1 MPSGKLEMLERE
13 ALDTASHRF
22 DAWVTSLAT
31 RRLDTV
37 RKRRPTGA
45 FVGGYGW
52 VEDLAPSGST
62 RSDGYIQTPSM
73 AQANTAAI
81 LASGYMAH
89 RGQAGGNPFAI
100 DLSSPRVKLAYRLIE
115 GVRTGQPIGALLGY
129 QLERELHDQNLSP
142 FVAKFRALAPLASSP
157 TAAEVSEAVAAN
169 NVVHGIRIL
178 DLWKNKD
185 PKFQALRTLANLAD
199 FQKIDSV
206 FAKMADQ
213 LDALG
218 DVILADNMHQVAEG
232 NFDRAAMTL
241 SAVIAGQTIPEPDV
255 LRTPRTG
262 TAHSHCVLTLLN
274 PAQAPVPAWPV
285 DGMQAR
291 AAAEPALNAWAAR
304 MLGDP
309 AKIRCRATYSAG
321 ANPLRVVK
329 LSELKI
335 SPLDAIYSTS
345 ASGSTRTSE
354 FEQRLTYL
362 LLRTRPADVPADTT
376 VTLDYSRGSAGHAD
390 IVSFDEFLAMTAA
403 LRSLLAKSRPLT
415 ASDLALPDRNVPPS
429 IDAAEL
435 SARSNAAVTA
445 LKNANSRLKAAL
457 AAAGTPLEPV
467 RTALVR
473 LVYLGLSNGVPVSA
487 VDGGPNDARLV
498 SQGRSA
504 FADITDRVKKL
515 DDMAAAFSA
524 ANAKP
529 EALLDFETRRLRTIF
544 GPDFPVL
551 PRFTLPQADE
561 AAVAFGNS
569 DALQR
574 NRRIEAPSWFARAAR
589 VREGLGRLADVL
601 RLAEVLGRDTPAWTV
616 GQMPFV
622 PGESWVALPLTSGT
636 IPGGRLSLVAYGPL
650 PAALN
655 QPLAGMVFD
664 EWTEV
669 IPNRSETTGL
679 AFHYD
684 RPERAPAAIDF
695 TRGRAGSEP
704 AVESADARTDP
715 ARNVGTEQVPAGRSG
730 RDDRAGSLPAGDL
743 PADQC
748 RWGNHRG
755 GCARELARTTNAF
768 DHDLAANGTEK
779 PGGRHPGRLAG
790 EDSRSAVA
798 AGAAVAVQRVQSR
811 RLRLSR
817 CSEAGGRRG
826 PAHAMLPGSAAG
838 VRNRGRPAVRS
849 GGSSARNHGGT
860 RAVCAVQP
868 CGFAPRRGCRP
879 FLDAAA
885 GCSRSGAGLWRGF
898 TQAISGAAVDRG
910 SGRGERPLRGGH
922 GRTHDRRRACV
933 LDFPRRSSRASRR
946 TAGHGSRPGESARR
960 GEELRRTGSSRS
972 PASPAPTIRPGCR
985 IAWNMRSR

>member
-1 MPSGKLEMLERE
+1 MRTNWRRSGRACDCWHPCRPAQLEMLERE

-185 PKFQALRTLANLAD
+185 PKFQALRTLANIAD
-199 FQKIDSV
+199 FQKIDIV

-304 MLGDP
+304 ILGDP
-309 AKIRCRATYSAG
+309 AKIRCRVTYSAG

-362 LLRTRPADVPADTT
+362 LLRTRPADVPADAT
-376 VTLDYSRGSAGHAD
+376 VTLDYSRDPQATLD

-403 LRSLLAKSRPLT
+403 LRALLAKARPLT

-435 SARSNAAVTA
+435 SARANAAVTA

-515 DDMAAAFSA
+515 DDMAAAFSP

-529 EALLDFETRRLRTIF
+529 EALLDFETRRLRAIF

-561 AAVAFGNS
+561 AVVAFGNS

-601 RLAEVLGRDTPAWTV
+601 RLAEVLGRGTPAWTV

-684 RPERAPAAIDF
+684 RPNARPPQSILLAVAPDLSQPWNLL
-695 TRGRAGSEP
+695 TL
-704 AVESADARTDP
+704 
-715 ARNVGTEQVPAGRSG
+715 EQVLRETLELSKCRLVDQDAMIEL
-730 RDDRAGSLPAGDL
+730 DHYLPAICL
-743 PADQC
+743 PI
-748 RWGNHRG
+748 
-755 GCARELARTTNAF
+755 NA
-768 DHDLAANGTEK
+768 
-779 PGGRHPGRLAG
+779 AG
-790 EDSRSAVA
+790 E
-798 AGAAVAVQRVQSR
+798 
-811 RLRLSR
+811 
-817 CSEAGGRRG
+817 
-826 PAHAMLPGSAAG
+826 
-838 VRNRGRPAVRS
+838 
-849 GGSSARNHGGT
+849 T
-860 RAVCAVQP
+860 
-868 CGFAPRRGCRP
+868 
-879 FLDAAA
+879 
-885 GCSRSGAGLWRGF
+885 
-898 TQAISGAAVDRG
+898 IAVD
-910 SGRGERPLRGGH
+910 
-922 GRTHDRRRACV
+922 V
-933 LDFPRRSSRASRR
+933 RAS
-946 TAGHGSRPGESARR
+946 
-960 GEELRRTGSSRS
+960 
-972 PASPAPTIRPGCR
+972 
-985 IAWNMRSR
+985 